1 MNTNPKIQQS
11 LNLKKKALALLT
23 KAIAKILL
31 KFRLPRSEFINTL
44 DENMVL
50 EAKKQDPDAS
60 NVAIAIRTGID
71 RRYISKH
78 LKGEMPQAKPDKL
91 AVILEDIRWTA
102 HKFYNS
108 TKIPKTGPFRTFQSI
123 CEQRASGTLTYKAIL
138 EELVT
143 NENVRDLG
151 DKVEI
156 IKLRNTTLEEN
167 VNYSQITATQ
177 INRVAETI
185 IYNSGTLIIEDRFVQ
200 RTLFS
205 TQINPSD
212 FNNLHTEIKH
222 KVKEY
227 YSEMADIFV
236 SYEED
241 VNVGTH
247 PEYGVSFLEYK
258 TENKS

>member
-1 MNTNPKIQQS
+1 MNTNPKINES
-11 LNLKKKALALLT
+11 LKLKKKALALLT

-31 KFRLPRSEFINTL
+31 KFRLPRNEFINTL
-44 DENMVL
+44 DENLVL

-60 NVAIAIRTGID
+60 NVSIAIRTGID
-71 RRYISKH
+71 RRYIAKH
-78 LKGEMPQAKPDKL
+78 LKGDMPNAKPDKL

-138 EELVT
+138 EELVV
-143 NENVRDLG
+143 NENVHDLG

-156 IKLRNTTLEEN
+156 IKLRSTTQKN
-167 VNYSQITATQ
+167 NISYSQLTATQ
-177 INRVAETI
+177 INRTVGTI
-185 IYNSGTLIIEDRFVQ
+185 IYNLETQLSDDRFVQ
-200 RTLFS
+200 RSLFS
-205 TQINPSD
+205 TQIHPNNFS
-212 FNNLHTEIKH
+212 NLHIDIKNI
-222 KVKEY
+222 VENY
-227 YSEMADIFV
+227 TSDVSSLII

-241 VNVGTH
+241 VNVGTY

-258 TENKS
+258 TEE